1 MADMIKS
8 SGIPITMV
16 AASAMAA
23 VPPAIAA
30 VRPPAIAAPP
40 PAIDMEHLSH
50 MTLGERGL
58 EIEVLRLFER
68 QAELLLARMRE
79 VGPEG
84 VATLAHTLSGSAK
97 GIGAWRVA
105 AAAEATECAV
115 KQSTPLDPAMA
126 GLAASVDEARR
137 AIAGLLDVAGLDV
150 AGRMTEIGGRT
161 VGDRG

>member
-1 MADMIKS
+1 MPSLLPVFAERATLSAATMTDMVKS
-8 SGIPITMV
+8 SGTSIKMV
-16 AASAMAA
+16 PSPAAA
-23 VPPAIAA
+23 
-30 VRPPAIAAPP
+30 P

-68 QAELLLARMRE
+68 QADLLLARMRE

-137 AIAGLLDVAGLDV
+137 AIAGLLDVAG
-150 AGRMTEIGGRT
+150 RMSEVGGRT
-161 VGDRG
+161 ADDRR

>member
-1 MADMIKS
+1 MAIS
-8 SGIPITMV
+8 STKRRP
-16 AASAMAA
+16 A
-23 VPPAIAA
+23 VPESPIAA
-30 VRPPAIAAPP
+30 RQ
-40 PAIDMEHLSH
+40 PAIDMEHLAH

-79 VGPEG
+79 VGPG
-84 VATLAHTLSGSAK
+84 GGPPPAPTLAGSAK
-97 GIGAWRVA
+97 GTGAWRVA

-150 AGRMTEIGGRT
+150 AGRMREIGGRT
-161 VGDRG
+161 VG

>member
-1 MADMIKS
+1 MPRLLPVFAERVTLSAATMTDMVKS
-8 SGIPITMV
+8 PPMKMV
-16 AASAMAA
+16 PS
-23 VPPAIAA
+23 PATA
-30 VRPPAIAAPP
+30 P

-68 QAELLLARMRE
+68 QADLLLARMRE

-115 KQSTPLDPAMA
+115 KQSAPLDPAMA

-137 AIAGLLDVAGLDV
+137 AIEGLVGV
-150 AGRMTEIGGRT
+150 GGRSSD
-161 VGDRG
+161 DRGRRTDSRP

>member
-16 AASAMAA
+16 ASPAMAA
-23 VPPAIAA
+23 LPLAISAVPL
-30 VRPPAIAAPP
+30 AIAAPP
-40 PAIDMEHLSH
+40 PAINVAIDMEHLSH

-115 KQSTPLDPAMA
+115 KQSAPLDPAMA

-137 AIAGLLDVAGLDV
+137 AIAGLLDVAG
-150 AGRMTEIGGRT
+150 RMTEIGGRT
-161 VGDRG
+161 AGDRG

>member
-1 MADMIKS
+1 MTDMIKS
-8 SGIPITMV
+8 SGIPIKM
-16 AASAMAA
+16 AASPVIAAM
-23 VPPAIAA
+23 PPAIAA
-30 VRPPAIAAPP
+30 RPPAVAAVP
-40 PAIDMEHLSH
+40 PAIDMEHLAH

-137 AIAGLLDVAGLDV
+137 AIAGLLDVAG
-150 AGRMTEIGGRT
+150 RMSEIGGRT
-161 VGDRG
+161 ADDRR

>member
-1 MADMIKS
+1 MTDMIKS
-8 SGIPITMV
+8 SGIPIKM
-16 AASAMAA
+16 AASPVIAAMPSVAA

-30 VRPPAIAAPP
+30 VP
-40 PAIDMEHLSH
+40 PAIDLEHLSH

-137 AIAGLLDVAGLDV
+137 AIAGLLDVAG
-150 AGRMTEIGGRT
+150 RMSEVGGRT
-161 VGDRG
+161 ADDRR

>member
-1 MADMIKS
+1 MADMTKS

-16 AASAMAA
+16 ASPAMAA

-30 VRPPAIAAPP
+30 AP

-137 AIAGLLDVAGLDV
+137 AIAGFLDV

-161 VGDRG
+161 AGDRG

>member
-8 SGIPITMV
+8 SGTPIKMV
-16 AASAMAA
+16 AS
-23 VPPAIAA
+23 PAIAA
-30 VRPPAIAAPP
+30 MPPGIAAAS

-97 GIGAWRVA
+97 GVGAWRVA

-115 KQSTPLDPAMA
+115 KQSAPLDPAMA

-137 AIAGLLDVAGLDV
+137 AIAGLLDVAG
-150 AGRMTEIGGRT
+150 RMTEIAGLT
-161 VGDRG
+161 ADDRR

>member
-8 SGIPITMV
+8 SGTPRSKV
-16 AASAMAA
+16 ASA
-23 VPPAIAA
+23 AIAA
-30 VRPPAIAAPP
+30 MRPP
-40 PAIDMEHLSH
+40 IDMEHLAH

-58 EIEVLRLFER
+58 EIEVLRLFDL

-79 VGPEG
+79 VGPQG

-105 AAAEATECAV
+105 AAAEAAECAV
-115 KQSTPLDPAMA
+115 KQSAPLDPALA

-137 AIAGLLDVAGLDV
+137 AIAGLLGVAAANG
-150 AGRMTEIGGRT
+150 
-161 VGDRG
+161 

>member
-1 MADMIKS
+1 MAKS
-8 SGIPITMV
+8 SRNRLPRIT
-16 AASAMAA
+16 A
-23 VPPAIAA
+23 PAIAA
-30 VRPPAIAAPP
+30 AP
-40 PAIDMEHLSH
+40 PAIDMAHLSH
-50 MTLGERGL
+50 MTLGERSL

-105 AAAEATECAV
+105 AAAEAAESAV
-115 KQSTPLDPAMA
+115 KQHESLDPAMA

-137 AIAGLLDVAGLDV
+137 AIAGLLDA
-150 AGRMTEIGGRT
+150 AM
-161 VGDRG
+161 

>member
-8 SGIPITMV
+8 SGTPIAMV
-16 AASAMAA
+16 ASSAIAA

-30 VRPPAIAAPP
+30 V

-115 KQSTPLDPAMA
+115 KQSAPLDPAMA

-137 AIAGLLDVAGLDV
+137 AIAGLLDVAG
-150 AGRMTEIGGRT
+150 RMSEVGGRT
-161 VGDRG
+161 ADDRR

>member
-8 SGIPITMV
+8 TGTSLSMV
-16 AASAMAA
+16 ASS
-23 VPPAIAA
+23 AIAA
-30 VRPPAIAAPP
+30 MQPP
-40 PAIDMEHLSH
+40 IDMAHLAQ
-50 MTLGERGL
+50 MTLGERSL
-58 EIEVLRLFER
+58 EIEVLRLFDL

-105 AAAEATECAV
+105 AAAEAAECAV
-115 KQSTPLDPAMA
+115 KQSAPLDPAMA

-137 AIAGLLDVAGLDV
+137 AIAGLLGVAAQTG
-150 AGRMTEIGGRT
+150 
-161 VGDRG
+161 

>member
-8 SGIPITMV
+8 SGTPITMV
-16 AASAMAA
+16 ASSAIAA

-30 VRPPAIAAPP
+30 VP

-115 KQSTPLDPAMA
+115 KQSAPLDPAMA

-137 AIAGLLDVAGLDV
+137 AIAGLLDVAGRMPEI
-150 AGRMTEIGGRT
+150 AGRTAD
-161 VGDRG
+161 DRR

>member
-1 MADMIKS
+1 MANMIKS
-8 SGIPITMV
+8 SGTSLSIV
-16 AASAMAA
+16 AS
-23 VPPAIAA
+23 PAIAA
-30 VRPPAIAAPP
+30 MQPP
-40 PAIDMEHLSH
+40 IDMEHLAQ
-50 MTLGERGL
+50 MTLGERSL
-58 EIEVLRLFER
+58 EIEVLRLFDL

-105 AAAEATECAV
+105 AAAEAAECAV

-137 AIAGLLDVAGLDV
+137 AIAGLLGVAAANG
-150 AGRMTEIGGRT
+150 
-161 VGDRG
+161 

>member
-1 MADMIKS
+1 MTDMIKS
-8 SGIPITMV
+8 SGTPITMV
-16 AASAMAA
+16 AS
-23 VPPAIAA
+23 PAIAA
-30 VRPPAIAAPP
+30 VPRAIAAAP

-115 KQSTPLDPAMA
+115 KQSAPLDPAMA

-137 AIAGLLDVAGLDV
+137 AIAGLLDVAG
-150 AGRMTEIGGRT
+150 RMPEIGGRT
-161 VGDRG
+161 ADDRR

>member
-1 MADMIKS
+1 MPSLLLVFAECVTLSAATMADMIKS

-30 VRPPAIAAPP
+30 GLPPAVAAPP

-84 VATLAHTLSGSAK
+84 VATLAHTLSGSGQGHRRLGGGGGRRGHGMRRKAK
-97 GIGAWRVA
+97 RA
-105 AAAEATECAV
+105 AR
-115 KQSTPLDPAMA
+115 PGD
-126 GLAASVDEARR
+126 GRARR
-137 AIAGLLDVAGLDV
+137 F
-150 AGRMTEIGGRT
+150 GRRSPAR
-161 VGDRG
+161 DCRS

>member
-1 MADMIKS
+1 MTDMIKS
-8 SGIPITMV
+8 SGIPIKI
-16 AASAMAA
+16 AASPVIAAM
-23 VPPAIAA
+23 PPAIAA
-30 VRPPAIAAPP
+30 MPPAVAAMSPV
-40 PAIDMEHLSH
+40 IDMEHLSH

-115 KQSTPLDPAMA
+115 KQSAPLDPAMA

-137 AIAGLLDVAGLDV
+137 AIAGLLDVAG
-150 AGRMTEIGGRT
+150 RMSEIGGRT
-161 VGDRG
+161 ADDRR